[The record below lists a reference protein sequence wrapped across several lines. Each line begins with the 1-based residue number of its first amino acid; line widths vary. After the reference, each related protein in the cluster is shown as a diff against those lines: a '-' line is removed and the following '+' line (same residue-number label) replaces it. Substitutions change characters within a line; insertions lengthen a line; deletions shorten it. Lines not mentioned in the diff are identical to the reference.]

1 MRAVLILRT
10 LLISFLVMLS
20 CVPAFA
26 DAGDRTITQFQH
38 TAWTAKDGAPTT
50 IVSIAQTADGYLWL
64 GTLSGLFRFDGVRF
78 EQYQPRS
85 GGNFPSNEIASL
97 LALLDGGLWI
107 GFMHGGASLLK
118 DGHVTTYGEPEGI
131 PSGRVSA
138 LVQDQAGTVWA
149 AIYGRGLARLEDGHW
164 TRIGANWN
172 FPGESAQTAFVDR
185 EGSLWVATDHTVV
198 LLPRGAKSFQ
208 PTGEHIGVVCQIAE
222 APDGGLWIA
231 ETSRNVRRLRFPD
244 RHASIPEVRVGSQA
258 VLFDETGALWATSL
272 GDGIAWVR
280 RPGELGPGVV
290 RQNNQAVVM
299 FTHKNDLTDD
309 VVLSIFR
316 DREDNVWVGTPKGLE
331 RFYKGNL
338 VPVVFPPGYQKLVIA
353 AGDNGAV
360 WTGSQSRPIT
370 QVQGMKMTA
379 YIDDPISCA
388 YRAPNGEI
396 WLGGF
401 GKVYHVSGGEIL
413 VSRSRF
419 KADDRSAIVMAI
431 TQDRAGRLWIALNN
445 GDLWTIKSGLWQR
458 YENAALPSSAVRAE
472 YTDAQ
477 GKLWFGYG
485 SNLVAVLDNGSVQPF
500 SEHDGVAVGGVK
512 VVRGRSEDVW
522 IGGENGLAF
531 FKRGRFQMLGADGAK
546 PFSGIS
552 GIVETPDGSLWLS
565 EARGVIH
572 IPVTEIQKAFRDPAY
587 KVQYRL
593 FDFAD
598 GLPGAIQQVAAPT
611 AIEGTDGRLWFATTG
626 GLVWIDPMRIRR
638 NLLPPSV
645 NVLSVGA
652 NGKDYADL
660 TSLNLGPRTTS
671 IQIAYTALS
680 LTVPE
685 RVRFRYKLEGFDKD
699 WQDAGR
705 HREAFY
711 SNLGPGHYRFHV
723 IACNNDGVWNE
734 SGAAMEFSI
743 SPTFYQAAWFRVLCV
758 AALLG
763 LLWTLYRFRLQ
774 QLHRQFN
781 IGLEA
786 RVNERTRIAREL
798 HDTLLQSFHGLMFQF
813 QAARNMLPRRPDE
826 AIDVLDSAIGA
837 TEQAITEGRSAI
849 QQLRS
854 EQIDEGDLAQWLTS
868 IGEELARAQQTNG
881 DSPIFRVTVEGEQSL
896 SPLPRTEVC
905 RITRE
910 ILQNAF
916 RHAQAHHIEAEIRYD
931 DRLLRVRI
939 RDDGKGIDPQ
949 VLQAGGSKGHWGLRG
964 ARERAQ
970 QIGASLEFWS
980 EAGAGTEVQL
990 SVPAAVAYE
999 KSGNK
1004 RRFRLFRKG
1013 QD

>member
-1 MRAVLILRT
+1 MRTVPILRT
-10 LLISFLVMLS
+10 LLIGLLGMLS
-20 CVPAFA
+20 SVPALA
-26 DAGDRTITQFQH
+26 DAGDRTISQFQH

-50 IVSIAQTADGYLWL
+50 ILSMAQTADGYLWL
-64 GTLSGLFRFDGVRF
+64 GTLNGLFRFDGVRF

-97 LALLDGGLWI
+97 FALPDGRLWI
-107 GFMHGGASLLK
+107 GFIQGGASLLK
-118 DGHVTTYGEPEGI
+118 DGHVTTYGEPEGL

-138 LVQDQAGTVWA
+138 FVQDQTGTVWA

-164 TRIGANWN
+164 KRIGADWN
-172 FPGESAQTAFVDR
+172 FPGKSAQTAFVDR
-185 EGSLWVATDHTVV
+185 QGSLWVATDHTVMF
-198 LLPRGAKSFQ
+198 LPRGAKSFQ

-222 APDGGLWIA
+222 APDGGLWMA
-231 ETSRNVRRLRFPD
+231 ETTRNVRRLRFPD

-258 VLFDETGALWATSL
+258 VLFDETGALWATSV

-290 RQNNQAVVM
+290 RQNSQAVVM
-299 FTHKNDLTDD
+299 FTHKDGLTDD

-316 DREDNVWVGTPKGLE
+316 GREDNVWVGTPKGLE

-338 VPVVFPPGYQKLVIA
+338 VPVVFPPGYQKLAIA
-353 AGDNGAV
+353 AGDNGTV

-370 QVQGMKMTA
+370 QVQSMKMTA
-379 YIDDPISCA
+379 YIDEAISCA

-401 GKVYHVSGGEIL
+401 GKVYRVSGGKIS

-419 KADDRSAIVMAI
+419 EADDRSAIVMAI
-431 TQDRAGRLWIALNN
+431 TQDRAGRLWMARNN
-445 GDLWTIKSGLWQR
+445 GGLWTVKNGVWRR
-458 YENAALPSSAVRAE
+458 YENAALPSSAVWAE

-485 SNLVAVLDNGSVQPF
+485 SNLVAVLDNGSVQTF

-512 VVRGRSEDVW
+512 VIGGRSEDVW

-546 PFSGIS
+546 PFNGVS
-552 GIVETPDGSLWLS
+552 GIVETADDSLWLS

-572 IPVTEIQKAFRDPAY
+572 IPATEIQKAFRDPAY

-626 GLVWIDPMRIRR
+626 GLVWIDPSRIRK
-638 NLLPPSV
+638 NLLPPPV
-645 NVLSVGA
+645 NVFSVSA
-652 NGKDYADL
+652 NGKEYADL
-660 TSLNLGPRTTS
+660 MCLKLGARTTN

-699 WQDAGR
+699 WQDVGMR
-705 HREAFY
+705 REAWY
-711 SNLGPGHYRFHV
+711 TNLSPRQYRFRV
-723 IACNNDGVWNE
+723 IACNNDGIWNE
-734 SGAAMEFSI
+734 AGASLDFSV
-743 SPTFYQAAWFRVLCV
+743 SPAWYQTIWFYSVCVGAFALVLR
-758 AALLG
+758 ALHQL
-763 LLWTLYRFRLQ
+763 RLH
-774 QLHRQFN
+774 QLERQFSRT
-781 IGLEA
+781 LEA
-786 RVNERTRIAREL
+786 RVSERTRIAREL
-798 HDTLLQSFHGLMFQF
+798 HDTLLQNLHGLMFQF

-826 AIDVLDSAIGA
+826 AAEVLDGAIGA
-837 TEQAITEGRSAI
+837 TEQTITESRGAI
-849 QQLRS
+849 QHLRS
-854 EQIDEGDLAQWLTS
+854 EQVGEGDLVQWLTAT
-868 IGEELARAQQTNG
+868 GQELARSQGANG
-881 DSPIFRVTVEGEQSL
+881 DAPVFRLTVEGERKTL
-896 SPLPRTEVC
+896 TALPRDEVQ

-910 ILQNAF
+910 ILRNAF
-916 RHAQAHHIEAEIRYD
+916 QHAQASRIEAEIRYD
-931 DRLLRVRI
+931 DRELRVRI
-939 RDDGKGIDPQ
+939 RDDGKGIDPK
-949 VLQAGGSKGHWGLRG
+949 VLETGGRAGHWGLRG
-964 ARERAQ
+964 VRERAQ
-970 QIGASLEFWS
+970 QIGARLHFWS
-980 EAGAGTEVQL
+980 EAGAGTEVEIT
-990 SVPAAVAYE
+990 VPSAIAYE
-999 KSGNK
+999 KSK
-1004 RRFRLFRKG
+1004 ERRRFALFRKV
-1013 QD
+1013 